1 MAHEEEV
8 NTMLRGFVIVGLI
21 MFSVSVLSAS
31 AEMWKDSFD
40 GDELKE
46 EWKPVVSVFGANPPT
61 NWKIENGVLTG
72 RWTTWGQQHLLIEY
86 PSLDYT
92 VQVKCRI
99 DKINT
104 IDADNAAGL
113 IVRSAGPDRISPGQG
128 VVDFYNY
135 GLTPSAGN
143 NGVSMIYIW
152 ANGWDYPGRA
162 QKELKIGEWYTL
174 KMVTR
179 GDNLKGYIDD
189 ELAFEVND
197 GRTKG
202 NFVGV
207 FNALY
212 VNASFDDFVV
222 TDEPLASVSPQGTL
236 MTTWAGLKKQ

>member
-1 MAHEEEV
+1 
-8 NTMLRGFVIVGLI
+8 MLRGFVIVGLI

-104 IDADNAAGL
+104 INVDNTAGL
-113 IVRSAGPDRISPGQG
+113 IVRSAGPDRINPGQG

-143 NGVSMIYIW
+143 NGISMIYIW
-152 ANGWDYPGRA
+152 ADSWDYPGRA

-174 KMVTR
+174 KMVAK
-179 GDNLKGYIDD
+179 GDNLKGYIDN

-202 NFVGV
+202 YFVGV
-207 FNALY
+207 YTALY

-222 TDEPLASVSPQGTL
+222 TDETLASVSPQGTL